1 MIHNRKVN
9 KTHGNDNNMNTLQT
23 KLSRLNARLLVTK
36 GNRNK
41 AKIVIEILK
50 VEFAIELLKPSV
62 IKMTQFVTPQ
72 QIGKLLKK
80 GGLKKATTERV
91 NFQTYFV
98 GHYEVRHLKRYG
110 LNNIVVSPKNG
121 TTAEQIISVLKKQ
134 GIEADQIRGLV
145 YIV

>member
-1 MIHNRKVN
+1 
-9 KTHGNDNNMNTLQT
+9 MNTLQIKLQT
-23 KLSRLNARLLVTK
+23 KLAQLNAQLVVTK

-41 AKIVIEILK
+41 AKIVIDILK

-91 NFQTYFV
+91 NFRTYFV
-98 GHYEVRHLKRYG
+98 GHYEVRHLKRHG